1 MILTIQDFQ
10 KAYPYLWNAI
20 NEARIQS
27 GSNKL
32 DEEYSPLFSIPIRM
46 PDASL
51 ADNCLAKNEQTI
63 LGQAKLNKII
73 EIVKSEP
80 NMLRWSDLLYYPNNP
95 RGLYSDRYKANKPK
109 THKKKEDKM
118 ARKNIVNGEI
128 IADVFPANA
137 PDNNSFIAKNRVTN
151 EDLTNQINNQK
162 KLKYAFD
169 NKGVL
174 RGRTKDDGSITW
186 RVVKEKFVKP
196 DEPVTEENA

>member
-10 KAYPYLWNAI
+10 KAYPKLWNAI

-27 GSNKL
+27 GSTKL

-51 ADNCLAKNEQTI
+51 ADNCLTKNAE
-63 LGQAKLNKII
+63 LGKIQLNKII

-80 NMLRWSDLLYYPNNP
+80 NMFRWSDLLYYKDNP

-109 THKKKEDKM
+109 THKKKEDSKM
-118 ARKNIVNGEI
+118 ARQNVINGEI
-128 IADVFPANA
+128 IALVEQNA
-137 PDNNSFIAKNRVTN
+137 TLFIAKNRETGEDVT
-151 EDLTNQINNQK
+151 EQINNQK

-174 RGRTKDDGSITW
+174 RGRTKEDGTITW
-186 RVVKEKFVKP
+186 RVVKEKFVAP
-196 DEPVTEENA
+196 EEPASEENA

>member
-1 MILTIQDFQ
+1 MILNITDFQ
-10 KAYPYLWNAI
+10 KAYPHLWKAI

-27 GSNKL
+27 GSNKI
-32 DEEYSPLFSIPIRM
+32 DEEYSPYFSIPIRM

-51 ADNCLAKNEQTI
+51 ADNCLAKKEQTK
-63 LGQAKLNKII
+63 LGQAQLNKII

-109 THKKKEDKM
+109 TKKKEDNKM
-118 ARKNIVNGEI
+118 ARQNVVNGEI
-128 IADVFPANA
+128 IAVVETDANA
-137 PDNNSFIAKNRVTN
+137 FIAKNRETG
-151 EDLTNQINNQK
+151 EDLTQVINNQK

-169 NKGVL
+169 NAGVL
-174 RGRTKDDGSITW
+174 RGRTKEDGSIVW

-196 DEPVTEENA
+196 DEPTTEETA